1 MYRPYIV
8 CHMVT
13 SIDGKVTGEFL
24 SRPECESATEIY
36 YEMNREYKAQG
47 SGGFICGRVTME
59 GSFTGGW
66 YPDLSEYKPVARE
79 CGHYMNCW
87 FDEALEEAKLRTIK
101 GALRDIRAF
110 DEGSAITEYKIR
122 WLIKNGR
129 LRSYA
134 VGTREIIVM
143 ESFDDENL
151 LTQESREGC
160 NVTQGIKL
168 SEQYSEL
175 LSKTTQSYTC
185 TRRR

>member
-24 SRPECESATEIY
+24 NRPECGAATEIY
-36 YEMNREYKAQG
+36 YEMNREYKEQG

-87 FDEALEEAKLRTIK
+87 FDDTK
-101 GALRDIRAF
+101 AF
-110 DEGSAITEYKIR
+110 DSAYIFFYFNLSHIYTSSMSI
-122 WLIKNGR
+122 
-129 LRSYA
+129 
-134 VGTREIIVM
+134 
-143 ESFDDENL
+143 SF
-151 LTQESREGC
+151 
-160 NVTQGIKL
+160 K
-168 SEQYSEL
+168 
-175 LSKTTQSYTC
+175 
-185 TRRR
+185 